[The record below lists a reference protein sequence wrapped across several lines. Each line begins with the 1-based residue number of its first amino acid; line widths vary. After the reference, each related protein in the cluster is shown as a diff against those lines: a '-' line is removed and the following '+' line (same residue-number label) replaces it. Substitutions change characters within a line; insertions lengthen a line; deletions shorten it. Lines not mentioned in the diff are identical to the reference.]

1 MHYFFQMHYCY
12 TLEYTYF
19 RLESSRRPA
28 EIWIWTACQ
37 MLLWQRIL
45 FEIFFV
51 SFLGMPSANLLFL
64 LYWRWDLLVL
74 KVIQQ
79 WLRYSEAHW
88 RIELDSIEFFFC
100 LNHYLHALLWPF
112 PLYVFQD
119 LFVSSLIYLA
129 FIINAPLDL
138 CLFPSSAWIPI

>member
-88 RIELDSIEFFFC
+88 WIVLINLF
-100 LNHYLHALLWPF
+100 LLYS
-112 PLYVFQD
+112 LV
-119 LFVSSLIYLA
+119 LRNINLIISLICYSNLKYQT
-129 FIINAPLDL
+129 LTL
-138 CLFPSSAWIPI
+138 CCLFFWHMNLFSRISLASLCQY